1 MNPKRTGFVLDASI
15 ALSWCFVDAQTNH
28 TRQLLENL
36 AVETAYVP
44 SLWTL
49 EVGNILISAEKRN
62 RITFAD
68 VNRFLALLSQL
79 NIKIDNETA
88 DRGFHEILAYA
99 YAQKLTTYDAAYL
112 ELAMRMG
119 LPLASKDKQ
128 LCEVAIRLGT
138 EVLPVF

>member
-1 MNPKRTGFVLDASI
+1 MIVKTGFVLDASI
-15 ALSWCFVDAQTNH
+15 ALAWCFSDEQTEH
-28 TRQLLENL
+28 TQGLLQSLET
-36 AVETAYVP
+36 ETAFVP
-44 SLWTL
+44 ALWTL
-49 EVGNILISAEKRN
+49 EVGNILVSAERRK

-68 VNRFLALLSQL
+68 VNRFLELLGQL

-88 DRGFHEILAYA
+88 DKGFHEILAYA

-128 LCEVAIRLGT
+128 LCEVASRLGT
-138 EVLPVF
+138 KVLPV